1 MDLWFDRVS
10 GTESFR
16 VSGTEPFPGGW
27 LFFPAQPTAGLVLA
41 AALVLDYLLADPWG
55 WPHPVRVMGAVIA
68 WGQGYILKHC
78 STPRAQQ
85 WGGAVLTLTLV
96 GGSYGVGWGL
106 VAIGNAIHP
115 WAGILVQVILMASC
129 LGGRSLRF
137 AALEV
142 LDPLEKE
149 DLPEAR
155 QRLSRYVGRDTEHL
169 TASEIL
175 RALIETVAENTP
187 DGATAPLFYA
197 FLGGAPLALAYKA
210 SSTLDSMVGYRHPP
224 FTHLGTVPA
233 RCEDGLTWLPCRLT
247 VLTLALLS
255 RDPWGFW
262 QRCRQ
267 DAQADP
273 SPNSGWSEAA
283 FAWRLQI
290 QLGGTNFYQGIP
302 KVKPKLGIPARPLTP
317 QVVRESLGLL
327 RQVVWIWGSL
337 MVGATLLLTVLQL
350 MVVYFTP

>member
-1 MDLWFDRVS
+1 MPAAGRQPKIRRVGLWFDWVN
-10 GTESFR
+10 GMEFL
-16 VSGTEPFPGGW
+16 
-27 LFFPAQPTAGLVLA
+27 LFFPAQPTAALVLA
-41 AALVLDYLLADPWG
+41 ASLGLDYLLADPWG
-55 WPHPVRVMGAVIA
+55 WPHPVRAMGAAIA
-68 WGQGYILKHC
+68 WGQGCILRCC
-78 STPRAQQ
+78 STPQAQR
-85 WGGAVLTLTLV
+85 WGGGGLTLVLV

-106 VAIGNAIHP
+106 VTVCNGIHP
-115 WAGILVQVILMASC
+115 WVGILAQIVLMASC

-142 LDPLEKE
+142 LDPLEKG
-149 DLPEAR
+149 DLPGAR
-155 QRLSRYVGRDTEHL
+155 QRLSRYVGRDTENL
-169 TASEIL
+169 TELEIL
-175 RALIETVAENTP
+175 RAVIETVAENTP

-210 SSTLDSMVGYRHPP
+210 SSTLDSMVGYRHAP
-224 FTHLGTVPA
+224 FTYLGTLPA

-262 QRCRQ
+262 QRCHR
-267 DAQADP
+267 DAKADP

-302 KVKPKLGIPARPLTP
+302 KVKPKLGIPTRPLTP
-317 QVVRESLGLL
+317 QMVWESVGIL
-327 RQVVWIWGSL
+327 RQILWVWGSL
-337 MVGATLLLTVLQL
+337 MVGL
-350 MVVYFTP
+350 MFLFSFWFH